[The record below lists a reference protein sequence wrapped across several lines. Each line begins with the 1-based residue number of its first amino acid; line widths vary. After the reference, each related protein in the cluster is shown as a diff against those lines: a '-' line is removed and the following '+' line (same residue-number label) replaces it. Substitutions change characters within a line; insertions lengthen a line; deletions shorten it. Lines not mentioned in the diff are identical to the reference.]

1 TKHGRAGKP
10 CSTPP
15 SVHTGWEPLTMKY
28 GQTASSEQMTFLGDE
43 PATKQEKYTAIPIYC
58 GSLVRE
64 SRLHY
69 YHKQI
74 RSSADASTLF
84 HTYLADVD
92 REHFVVLMLD
102 QKNKVI
108 GIHTVSIGSLTASV
122 VHPREVFKPAILSN
136 AANILLAHNHPSGQ
150 PQPSQEDRV
159 LTVRLVAAGKL
170 LGISVLDHVIIGD
183 GTSAYFSFADEGLL
197 ERS

>member
-1 TKHGRAGKP
+1 MIQEDSQEQLRFFQDTMPTA
-10 CSTPP
+10 TP
-15 SVHTGWEPLTMKY
+15 K
-28 GQTASSEQMTFLGDE
+28 
-43 PATKQEKYTAIPIYC
+43 KEKCAAIPIYRV
-58 GSLVRE
+58 SLVRE
-64 SRLHY
+64 SRLHS

-74 RSSADASTLF
+74 RSSADAGALV
-84 HTYLADVD
+84 HAYLEGVD

-108 GIHTVSIGSLTASV
+108 GINTVSVGSLTASV

-136 AANILLAHNHPSGQ
+136 AAAIILAHNHPSGA

-159 LTVRLVAAGKL
+159 LTVRLVTAGKL
-170 LGISVLDHVIIGD
+170 LGISILDHVIIGD

-197 ERS
+197 P

>member
-1 TKHGRAGKP
+1 
-10 CSTPP
+10 
-15 SVHTGWEPLTMKY
+15 MKY
-28 GQTASSEQMTFLGDE
+28 GQTATNEQTTLF
-43 PATKQEKYTAIPIYC
+43 ATEHTTKPKQAGVPIYKVT
-58 GSLVRE
+58 LVRE
-64 SRLHY
+64 GRVACY
-69 YHKQI
+69 NQQI
-74 RSSADASTLF
+74 RSAVDASTLL

-150 PQPSQEDRV
+150 PQPAQEDRV

-170 LGISVLDHVIIGD
+170 LGISVLDYVIIGD

>member
-1 TKHGRAGKP
+1 
-10 CSTPP
+10 
-15 SVHTGWEPLTMKY
+15 MKY
-28 GQTASSEQMTFLGDE
+28 GQTAISEQMTFLGE
-43 PATKQEKYTAIPIYC
+43 EHTTKPKQASVPIYKI
-58 GSLVRE
+58 SLVRE
-64 SRLHY
+64 GRVACY
-69 YHKQI
+69 EQQI
-74 RSSADASTLF
+74 RSSANASTILQ
-84 HTYLADVD
+84 TYLADVD

-108 GIHTVSIGSLTASV
+108 GIHTVSIGSLTASI

-136 AANILLAHNHPSGQ
+136 AAAIILAHNHPSGQ

-197 ERS
+197 Q

>member
-1 TKHGRAGKP
+1 MT
-10 CSTPP
+10 
-15 SVHTGWEPLTMKY
+15 Y
-28 GQTASSEQMTFLGDE
+28 GQTASSEQMLLLGE
-43 PATKQEKYTAIPIYC
+43 EHTTQRKHATIPIYRV
-58 GSLVRE
+58 SLVRE
-64 SRLHY
+64 SRLHCY
-69 YHKQI
+69 NKQI
-74 RSSADASTLF
+74 RSSADAGALL
-84 HTYLADVD
+84 HVYLADVD

-108 GIHTVSIGSLTASV
+108 GINTVSVGSLTASV
-122 VHPREVFKPAILSN
+122 VHSREVFKPAILSN
-136 AANILLAHNHPSGQ
+136 AAAIILAHNHPSGA